1 MPRVMGLDIGEKRIG
16 VALSD
21 PLGII
26 AQGFGVIRAEEGKA
40 LEELRAIAETYDV
53 KEIVVGLPLSLDGS
67 IGPQTRK
74 VMELA
79 QRISEVT
86 GLPVSFWDERLSS
99 KEAEKLLISADQSR
113 RRRKEV
119 KDKVS
124 AVIILQSYL
133 ESRRRGCEQKDP
145 Y

>member
-1 MPRVMGLDIGEKRIG
+1 MSRIMGLDIGEKRVG

-21 PLGII
+21 PLGVI
-26 AQGFGVIRAEEGKA
+26 AQGFGVIKTEEGDV
-40 LEELRAIAETYDV
+40 LEELKAIVETYDV

-67 IGPQTRK
+67 IGPQAQK
-74 VMELA
+74 IMEIA

-86 GLPVSFWDERLSS
+86 GLPVFFWDERLSS
-99 KEAEKLLISADQSR
+99 REAEKLLISADQSR

-124 AVIILQSYL
+124 ATIILQSYL
-133 ESRRRGCEQKDP
+133 ESRRKACEGKGP

>member
-1 MPRVMGLDIGEKRIG
+1 MSRVMGLDIGEKRIG

-21 PLGII
+21 PLGIT
-26 AQGFGVIRAEEGKA
+26 AQGFGVINAEEGKV
-40 LEELRAIAETYDV
+40 LEELKTIAKNYDV
-53 KEIVVGLPLSLDGS
+53 KEIVVGLPLSLNGS
-67 IGPQTRK
+67 IGPQAQK
-74 VMELA
+74 VIEIA

-86 GLPVSFWDERLSS
+86 GLPVFFWDERLSS

-113 RRRKEV
+113 KRRKEV

-124 AVIILQSYL
+124 ATIILQSYL
-133 ESRRRGCEQKDP
+133 ESRRRECEGKDP